1 MSLNRNDLI
10 KRMNEASS
18 EVLREKGYISFV
30 DVLIRMGKL
39 RNDDYQAWRFRKIPY
54 LERLIA
60 VKLTKLNH
68 MLRTLHQNAMKGG
81 LRASKTVYISWGK
94 GRKAPLRF
102 SKSGDPHIEEAY
114 STHFLKPREGAS
126 QKAQHGPGSQ
136 AVG

>member
-1 MSLNRNDLI
+1 MSLNRNDLV

-30 DVLIRMGKL
+30 DVLMRMGKL
-39 RNDDYQAWRFRKIPY
+39 KNDDYQAWRFRMLPY

-68 MLRTLHQNAMKGG
+68 MLRTLHQNARKGG
-81 LRASKTVYISWGK
+81 LRASKTVYTSWGK

-102 SKSGDPHIEEAY
+102 SKSGNPHIEEAY
-114 STHFLKPREGAS
+114 STHFLKPREGA
-126 QKAQHGPGSQ
+126 
-136 AVG
+136 